1 MSRNSSA
8 NSKKKSGANFEVIN
22 LNKSAKMNFN
32 SGLLKTGLGY
42 PSHASNYSKL
52 FNKKERDNSKGT
64 RVSPRKTSTN
74 LSPKSISAKPPPG
87 KDKLS
92 RLLQT
97 TSHQHESTKPEHLRS
112 SGYLSQ
118 NGKRKN
124 SSSSS
129 INQKKIMEP
138 RSSVAGKSASK
149 LTHVAAGMSYLSA
162 KSTNELKKE
171 ILANKAHQMNLKKN
185 NKKEEGKLV
194 AKGTPNLLSSLI
206 TQVKQNTK
214 KEESVP
220 KEKPAT
226 SKSSKGVKKKKR
238 DGSPK
243 ALTGKITLKNHCR
256 FYMQKL
262 ELAFKDCTEDEES
275 ILFRQHFKQTI
286 QTLSLLQNV
295 GKTVVPYE
303 DSVKIH
309 MPPLS
314 DPSIKYVQ
322 RSYEDLDLRLG

>member
-8 NSKKKSGANFEVIN
+8 NSKKKSGTNFEVIN

-42 PSHASNYSKL
+42 PNHGSNYSKM
-52 FNKKERDNSKGT
+52 FHKKERENSKGN

-74 LSPKSISAKPPPG
+74 LSPKSISTKPPPG

-92 RLLQT
+92 KLLQT
-97 TSHQHESTKPEHLRS
+97 TTHQPESTKPEHLRS

-138 RSSVAGKSASK
+138 RASVAGKSASK

-171 ILANKAHQMNLKKN
+171 ILANKAHQLNLKKN
-185 NKKEEGKLV
+185 TKKEEGKLV
-194 AKGTPNLLSSLI
+194 TKGTPNLLSNLI

-214 KEESVP
+214 KEESLP
-220 KEKPAT
+220 RDKPST
-226 SKSSKGVKKKKR
+226 SKSSKGIKKKKR
-238 DGSPK
+238 EGSPK
-243 ALTGKITLKNHCR
+243 ALTGKIVLKNHCQ

-262 ELAFKDCTEDEES
+262 ELAFKECTEDEES

-286 QTLSLLQNV
+286 QSLSLLHNV
-295 GKTVVPYE
+295 GKSVTAYE

-309 MPPLS
+309 MPPLA
-314 DPSIKYVQ
+314 DPSTQYVQ
-322 RSYEDLDLRLG
+322 RRHEDLDL